1 MIFVG
6 LIAKI
11 NDFKPL
17 APKDLVQTGRK
28 RYIHDGMFYVS
39 DDPFYPSVRKYFFIL
54 HSHARN

>member
-1 MIFVG
+1 LIFVG

-17 APKDLVQTGRK
+17 TPKDLVQTGRK

-39 DDPFYPSVRKYFFIL
+39 DDPFYPSVRK
-54 HSHARN
+54 